1 MLFGQTSTSVAGDGD
16 DAMSVDAAERTRDGS
31 VLVSSRARGQ
41 ADGSRIGSCVIDGP
55 KNLDRHEASE

>member
-31 VLVSSRARGQ
+31 VLVSFTAHGP
-41 ADGSRIGSCVIDGP
+41 ADGSRTGSCVIDGL
-55 KNLDRHEASE
+55 KSLDRREHSE